1 MQPKSPRQSPFGTN
15 AWRLCQRACCSLWHH
30 VSASDYNAKVLLLFV
45 LYVVVLVCALPE
57 SIAYLVFIPFMKLVM
72 YFAENFIGIMVL
84 FLAFILSDRFK
95 ILRHYMLLFLL
106 YLACAYPSLQ
116 LGGEIF
122 PVQWFLSIALEP
134 LSLLKSSDYV
144 MLFAYYGK
152 GIVWVFLAFA
162 VFDLV
167 FALLQSR
174 NFLEKSSKSHSD
186 KFKAKIP
193 RLIYENLTFAL
204 VLYGAVFGIYSYDG
218 GTIVLY

>member
-116 LGGEIF
+116 LGARFF
-122 PVQWFLSIALEP
+122 PCNGFWA
-134 LSLLKSSDYV
+134 
-144 MLFAYYGK
+144 
-152 GIVWVFLAFA
+152 
-162 VFDLV
+162 
-167 FALLQSR
+167 
-174 NFLEKSSKSHSD
+174 
-186 KFKAKIP
+186 
-193 RLIYENLTFAL
+193 
-204 VLYGAVFGIYSYDG
+204 
-218 GTIVLY
+218 